1 MESPQREGIALTS
14 FDRATADAVVAVLS
28 RAGIPAWQDAEP
40 DEYGDTVVRVP
51 DGQRNAAMR
60 EMGSRMEEIADEI
73 AAAPAPRASIG
84 RADGPVHRDPD
95 DVHDGPPLVMQ
106 RFRDLRV
113 LIVVVLAPLLAV
125 TIAGPFLP
133 RSLRVVAFVVIV
145 AAVGAVIWQRR
156 RSR

>member
-1 MESPQREGIALTS
+1 
-14 FDRATADAVVAVLS
+14 
-28 RAGIPAWQDAEP
+28 
-40 DEYGDTVVRVP
+40 
-51 DGQRNAAMR
+51 
-60 EMGSRMEEIADEI
+60 
-73 AAAPAPRASIG
+73 
-84 RADGPVHRDPD
+84 
-95 DVHDGPPLVMQ
+95 MQ

-145 AAVGAVIWQRR
+145 ATVGAVIWQRR